1 MIFGFF
7 KQDKPDLT
15 EELKRIQ
22 ARNDAR
28 FKAVKERMQAEGK
41 HTIHA
46 QWYFT
51 WDLTGFLYARRPWK
65 VKS

>member
-41 HTIHA
+41 HMLSPSFKWTPSDKLAADRGI
-46 QWYFT
+46 F
-51 WDLTGFLYARRPWK
+51 
-65 VKS
+65 

>member
-7 KQDKPDLT
+7 KQEKPDLT
-15 EELKRIQ
+15 EELKRIR

-41 HTIHA
+41 HMLSPSFKWTPSDKLAADRGI
-46 QWYFT
+46 F
-51 WDLTGFLYARRPWK
+51 
-65 VKS
+65 

>member
-7 KQDKPDLT
+7 KQEPPAIS

-28 FKAVKERMQAEGK
+28 FKAVKEQMEREGK
-41 HTIHA
+41 HMLSQSFKWIPSDRWA
-46 QWYFT
+46 AEKGIF
-51 WDLTGFLYARRPWK
+51 
-65 VKS
+65 